1 MPSADNMLL
10 LTMFRTNFIRR
21 LGPTWMHT
29 AGRGPALI
37 VVTEHSDEHDRNP

>member
-10 LTMFRTNFIRR
+10 LTMFQTNFIRR
-21 LGPTWMHT
+21 LGSTGMQ

>member
-1 MPSADNMLL
+1 MPLPDKMLL

-21 LGPTWMHT
+21 LGSTWMQ